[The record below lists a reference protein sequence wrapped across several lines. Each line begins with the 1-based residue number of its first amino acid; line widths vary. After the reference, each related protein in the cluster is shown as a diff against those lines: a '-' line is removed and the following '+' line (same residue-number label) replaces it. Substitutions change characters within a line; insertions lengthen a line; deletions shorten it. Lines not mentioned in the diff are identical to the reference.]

1 MLGLSDEY
9 DSVRP
14 GNHIICSTFF
24 STVDFEDI
32 GRNAKYIYRRRAR
45 VWW

>member
-9 DSVRP
+9 DSLWS
-14 GNHIICSTFF
+14 GNHIIFSNW

-32 GRNAKYIYRRRAR
+32 GGNAKYIYRRRAR
-45 VWW
+45 GWW